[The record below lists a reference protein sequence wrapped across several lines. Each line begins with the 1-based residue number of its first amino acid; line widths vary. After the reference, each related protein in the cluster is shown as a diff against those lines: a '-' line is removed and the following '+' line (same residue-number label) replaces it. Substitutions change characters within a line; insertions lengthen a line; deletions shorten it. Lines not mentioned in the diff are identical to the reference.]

1 MDKYSWLFLTVI
13 IVVAAV
19 VARMFSKDK
28 SDIDA
33 EYHKE
38 HYEFTRRDYIMTRV
52 EGELF
57 RRLENMVGDR
67 YYIFPQVH
75 LSSLLDHKVNGQNWK
90 GALSTIQRKSV
101 DFVLVDRVSL
111 RTMYVVEL
119 DDTSHDQPDRQQR
132 DGLVE
137 KLLLEAD
144 TPLVRLR
151 NLDTLSDE
159 DIDRAFREAHER
171 RET

>member
-1 MDKYSWLFLTVI
+1 MEKYIGLYIAAGI
-13 IVVAAV
+13 IVVILALV
-19 VARMFSKDK
+19 STRRKG
-28 SDIDA
+28 A
-33 EYHKE
+33 ERIIERKE
-38 HYEFTRRDYIMTRV
+38 YEFTRRDYIMTRV

-57 RRLENMVGDR
+57 RRLENMAGDR

-101 DFVLVDRVSL
+101 DFALVDRVSL
-111 RTMYVVEL
+111 RTVYVVEL

-137 KLLLEAD
+137 KLLLGAD
-144 TPLVRLR
+144 IPLVRLR
-151 NLDTLSDE
+151 NIDTLTDE
-159 DIDRAFREAHER
+159 DIDRVFRDAHER
-171 RET
+171 REI